1 MENEQSMRWSMS
13 GESVEKEAKKEVEK
27 EVKKDLEKEVKND
40 L

>member
-1 MENEQSMRWSMS
+1 VENEQSMRWSMS
-13 GESVEKEAKKEVEK
+13 GESVEKEVKKEVEK